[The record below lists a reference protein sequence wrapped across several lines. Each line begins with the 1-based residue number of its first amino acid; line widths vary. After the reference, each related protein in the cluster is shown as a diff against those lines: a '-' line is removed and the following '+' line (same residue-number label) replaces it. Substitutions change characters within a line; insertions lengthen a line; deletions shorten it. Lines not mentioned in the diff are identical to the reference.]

1 MQQPPSQGSPDID
14 ERMKKW
20 ILAIA
25 AIALCTAA
33 AAQTTAEEYLAR
45 FERLVRTVGP
55 DGVGVE
61 TLLDRWEEDFPDDQ
75 AVHVA
80 RFNYHFQ
87 KSQRTEMVAKG
98 TQRRYL
104 GNPPSLTLKDADGQ
118 DVNYFP
124 EDFYDEEEFAEA
136 MKVLDRQIALHP
148 DELRFHFLK
157 VSALAAYEK
166 ESPDMAAAELKSV
179 IERQAS
185 ARPVWTLD
193 GNPADAEVFQQGVG
207 EYCYEFFQIGT
218 SDSYEYFREISE
230 RMNKLFPKNPVFLDN
245 LGSYELVVK
254 ENYKQAA
261 KYYKKALK
269 LDPDDYAA
277 QSNLQLIERKQAQEK
292 KK

>member
-1 MQQPPSQGSPDID
+1 
-14 ERMKKW
+14 MKKW

-61 TLLDRWEEDFPDDQ
+61 PLLDRWEEDFPDDP

-104 GNPPSLTLKDADGQ
+104 GNPPSLTLKDSDGQ

-136 MKVLDRQIALHP
+136 MKVLDRQIGLRP

-185 ARPVWTLD
+185 ARPAWTLD
-193 GNPADAEVFQQGVG
+193 GNPSDAEVVQQGIG
-207 EYCYEFFQIGT
+207 EYCYEFFQVGT
-218 SDSYEYFREISE
+218 PASYEYFREISE

-277 QSNLQLIERKQAQEK
+277 TSNLQLIERKQAQSK

>member
-1 MQQPPSQGSPDID
+1 
-14 ERMKKW
+14 MKRL

-25 AIALCTAA
+25 AIALCAAA
-33 AAQTTAEEYLAR
+33 AAQTTPEEYLAR
-45 FERLVRTVGP
+45 LERLVRSVGP
-55 DGVGVE
+55 AGVGVE

-75 AVHVA
+75 TVHVA

-104 GNPPSLTLKDADGQ
+104 GNPPTLTLKDTDGQ

-124 EDFYDEEEFAEA
+124 EDFFDEEEFAEA
-136 MKVLDRQIALHP
+136 MKVLDRQIALRP

-166 ESPDMAAAELKSV
+166 ESPDMAAAELKSL

-185 ARPVWTLD
+185 ARPAWTLD
-193 GNPADAEVFQQGVG
+193 GEHADAEVFQQGVG
-207 EYCYEFFQIGT
+207 EYCYDFYQIATPSG
-218 SDSYEYFREISE
+218 YEYFREVSE

-254 ENYKQAA
+254 GNDKQAA

-277 QSNLQLIERKQAQEK
+277 TSNLQIIERKKAQAK
-292 KK
+292 R

>member
-1 MQQPPSQGSPDID
+1 M
-14 ERMKKW
+14 
-20 ILAIA
+20 
-25 AIALCTAA
+25 
-33 AAQTTAEEYLAR
+33 
-45 FERLVRTVGP
+45 GP
-55 DGVGVE
+55 AGVGVE
-61 TLLDRWEEDFPDDQ
+61 TLLDRWEQDFPDDQ
-75 AVHVA
+75 TVHVA

-104 GNPPSLTLKDADGQ
+104 GNPPSLTLKDTDGQ

-185 ARPVWTLD
+185 ARPAWTLD
-193 GNPADAEVFQQGVG
+193 GEPADAEVFQQGVG
-207 EYCYEFFQIGT
+207 EYCYDFYQIATPSG
-218 SDSYEYFREISE
+218 YEYFREVSE

-254 ENYKQAA
+254 GNDKHAA

-277 QSNLQLIERKQAQEK
+277 TSNLQIIERKKAQAK
-292 KK
+292 RKG

>member
-1 MQQPPSQGSPDID
+1 
-14 ERMKKW
+14 MKRW

-25 AIALCTAA
+25 AIALCAA
-33 AAQTTAEEYLAR
+33 ASAQTTPDEYLAR
-45 FERLVRTVGP
+45 LERLVRTVGP
-55 DGVGVE
+55 AGVGVE
-61 TLLDRWEEDFPDDQ
+61 TLLDRWEQDFPDDM

-87 KSQRTEMVAKG
+87 KSQRTEMVPKG

-104 GNPPSLTLKDADGQ
+104 GNAPSLTLKDADGQ

-136 MKVLDRQIALHP
+136 MKVLDRQIGLHP
-148 DELRFHFLK
+148 DELRFHLLK

-185 ARPVWTLD
+185 SKPAWTLD
-193 GNPADAEVFQQGVG
+193 GEPADAALFQQAVG
-207 EYCYEFFQIGT
+207 EYCYDFYQIATPSGYEF
-218 SDSYEYFREISE
+218 FREISE

-254 ENYKQAA
+254 GNDKQAA

-277 QSNLQLIERKQAQEK
+277 KTNLQIIERKKAQAK
-292 KK
+292 RKG

>member
-1 MQQPPSQGSPDID
+1 
-14 ERMKKW
+14 MKRW
-20 ILAIA
+20 FFAIA
-25 AIALCTAA
+25 AIALCAA
-33 AAQTTAEEYLAR
+33 ASAQTTPEEYLAR
-45 FERLVRTVGP
+45 LERLVRSVGP
-55 DGVGVE
+55 AGVGVE
-61 TLLDRWEEDFPDDQ
+61 TLLDRWEADFPDDQ

-87 KSQRTEMVAKG
+87 KSQRSEMVAKG

-124 EDFYDEEEFAEA
+124 EEFYDEEEFAEA

-179 IERQAS
+179 IERQVS
-185 ARPVWTLD
+185 SRPAWTLD
-193 GNPADAEVFQQGVG
+193 GEPADVEVFQQGVG
-207 EYCYEFFQIGT
+207 EYCYEFYQIGT
-218 SDSYEYFREISE
+218 PSGYEFFREISG

-254 ENYKQAA
+254 GNDKQAA

-277 QSNLQLIERKQAQEK
+277 KSNLQIIERKKAQAK
-292 KK
+292 RKG

>member
-1 MQQPPSQGSPDID
+1 M
-14 ERMKKW
+14 RKW

-25 AIALCTAA
+25 TIALCTAA

-45 FERLVRTVGP
+45 FERLARTVGP

-61 TLLDRWEEDFPDDQ
+61 TLLDRWEEAFPDDP
-75 AVHVA
+75 AVHTA
-80 RFNYHFQ
+80 RFNFHFQ

-118 DVNYFP
+118 DVNYFA
-124 EDFYDEEEFAEA
+124 EDFFDETEFAEA

-185 ARPVWTLD
+185 ARPAWTLD
-193 GNPADAEVFQQGVG
+193 GNPADTDIFQQGVG
-207 EYCYEFFQIGT
+207 EYCYEFFQIAT
-218 SDSYEYFREISE
+218 PAAYDYFREISE

-277 QSNLQLIERKQAQEK
+277 TSNLQLIERRQAQAK

>member
-1 MQQPPSQGSPDID
+1 
-14 ERMKKW
+14 MKRL

-25 AIALCTAA
+25 AIALCAAA
-33 AAQTTAEEYLAR
+33 AAQTTPEEYLAR
-45 FERLVRTVGP
+45 LERLVRSVGP
-55 DGVGVE
+55 AGVGVE

-75 AVHVA
+75 TVHVA

-104 GNPPSLTLKDADGQ
+104 GNPPTLTLKDTDGQ

-124 EDFYDEEEFAEA
+124 EDFFDEEEFAEA
-136 MKVLDRQIALHP
+136 MKVLDRQIALRP

-166 ESPDMAAAELKSV
+166 ESPDMAAAELKSL

-185 ARPVWTLD
+185 ARPAWTLD
-193 GNPADAEVFQQGVG
+193 GEPADAEVFQQGVG
-207 EYCYEFFQIGT
+207 EYCYDFYQIATPSG
-218 SDSYEYFREISE
+218 YEYFREVSE

-254 ENYKQAA
+254 GNDKQAA

-277 QSNLQLIERKQAQEK
+277 TSNLQIIERKKAQAK
-292 KK
+292 R

>member
-1 MQQPPSQGSPDID
+1 
-14 ERMKKW
+14 MKRL

-25 AIALCTAA
+25 AIALCAAA
-33 AAQTTAEEYLAR
+33 AAQTTPEEYLAR
-45 FERLVRTVGP
+45 LERLVRSVGP
-55 DGVGVE
+55 AGVGVE

-75 AVHVA
+75 TVHVA

-104 GNPPSLTLKDADGQ
+104 GNPPTLTLKDTDGQ

-124 EDFYDEEEFAEA
+124 EDFFDEEEFAEA
-136 MKVLDRQIALHP
+136 MKVLDRQIALRP

-166 ESPDMAAAELKSV
+166 ESPDMAAAELKSL

-185 ARPVWTLD
+185 ARPAWTLD
-193 GNPADAEVFQQGVG
+193 GEPADAEVFQQGVG
-207 EYCYEFFQIGT
+207 EYCYDFYQIATPSG
-218 SDSYEYFREISE
+218 YEYFREVSE

-254 ENYKQAA
+254 GNDKQAA

-277 QSNLQLIERKQAQEK
+277 TSNLQIIERKKAQARR
-292 KK
+292 

>member
-1 MQQPPSQGSPDID
+1 
-14 ERMKKW
+14 MKKW
-20 ILAIA
+20 MTAIA
-25 AIALCTAA
+25 AIALCAAA
-33 AAQTTAEEYLAR
+33 AAQTTQEEYLAR
-45 FERLVRTVGP
+45 FERLARTVGP

-61 TLLDRWEEDFPDDQ
+61 TLLDRWEADFPDDR

-87 KSQRTEMVAKG
+87 KSLHTEMVAKG

-124 EDFYDEEEFAEA
+124 EDIFDEERFAEA

-179 IERQAS
+179 VERQAS
-185 ARPVWTLD
+185 ARPAWTLD
-193 GNPADAEVFQQGVG
+193 GEPAGTELFQQGIG
-207 EYCYEFFQIGT
+207 EYCYEFFRIGT
-218 SDSYEYFREISE
+218 PSGYEYFREISE
-230 RMNKLFPKNPVFLDN
+230 RMNKLFPKNPAFLDN
-245 LGSYELVVK
+245 LGSYQLVVK
-254 ENYKQAA
+254 ENEKQAE
-261 KYYKKALK
+261 KFYKKALK
-269 LDPDDYAA
+269 LDPEDYAA
-277 QSNLQLIERKQAQEK
+277 KTNLQIIERKKAQAK
-292 KK
+292 RK

>member
-1 MQQPPSQGSPDID
+1 
-14 ERMKKW
+14 MKKR
-20 ILAIA
+20 IRAIA

-193 GNPADAEVFQQGVG
+193 GNPADAEIFQQGVG

>member
-1 MQQPPSQGSPDID
+1 
-14 ERMKKW
+14 MKKW

-193 GNPADAEVFQQGVG
+193 GNPADAEIFQQGVG

>member
-1 MQQPPSQGSPDID
+1 M
-14 ERMKKW
+14 
-20 ILAIA
+20 LAIV
-25 AIALCTAA
+25 AIALCAAA
-33 AAQTTAEEYLAR
+33 AAQTTPEDYLAR
-45 FERLVRTVGP
+45 LERLVRTVGP

-61 TLLDRWEEDFPDDQ
+61 TLLDRWEQDFPDDM

-87 KSQRTEMVAKG
+87 KSQRTEMVPKG

-104 GNPPSLTLKDADGQ
+104 GNAPSLTLKDTDGQ
-118 DVNYFP
+118 DVNNFP

-136 MKVLDRQIALHP
+136 MKVLDRQIGLHP
-148 DELRFHFLK
+148 DELRFHLPK

-185 ARPVWTLD
+185 SKAAWTLD
-193 GNPADAEVFQQGVG
+193 GEPADAALFQQAVG
-207 EYCYEFFQIGT
+207 EYCYDFYQIATPSGYEF
-218 SDSYEYFREISE
+218 FREISE

-245 LGSYELVVK
+245 LGSYQLVVK
-254 ENYKQAA
+254 DNPKQAE

-277 QSNLQLIERKQAQEK
+277 KTNLQIIERKKAQGK
-292 KK
+292 K

>member
-1 MQQPPSQGSPDID
+1 
-14 ERMKKW
+14 MKKW

>member
-1 MQQPPSQGSPDID
+1 
-14 ERMKKW
+14 MKKW

-25 AIALCTAA
+25 AIAFCTAA

-61 TLLDRWEEDFPDDQ
+61 PLLDRWEEDFPDDP

-104 GNPPSLTLKDADGQ
+104 GNPPSLTLKDSDGQ
-118 DVNYFP
+118 DVNFFP

-136 MKVLDRQIALHP
+136 MKVLDRQIGLRP

-185 ARPVWTLD
+185 ARPAWTLD
-193 GNPADAEVFQQGVG
+193 GNPTDTEVFQQGIG
-207 EYCYEFFQIGT
+207 EYCYEFFQVGT
-218 SDSYEYFREISE
+218 PASYEYFREISE

-254 ENYKQAA
+254 EDYKQAA

-269 LDPDDYAA
+269 FDPDDYAA
-277 QSNLQLIERKQAQEK
+277 TSNLQLIERKQAQSK

>member
-1 MQQPPSQGSPDID
+1 
-14 ERMKKW
+14 MKRL

-25 AIALCTAA
+25 AIALCAAA
-33 AAQTTAEEYLAR
+33 AAQTTPEEYLAR
-45 FERLVRTVGP
+45 LERLVRSVGP
-55 DGVGVE
+55 AGVGVE

-75 AVHVA
+75 TVHVA

-104 GNPPSLTLKDADGQ
+104 GNPPTLTLKDTDGQ

-124 EDFYDEEEFAEA
+124 EDFFDEEEFAEA
-136 MKVLDRQIALHP
+136 MKVLDRQIALRP

-166 ESPDMAAAELKSV
+166 ESPDMAAAELKSL

-193 GNPADAEVFQQGVG
+193 GEPADAEVFQQGVG
-207 EYCYEFFQIGT
+207 EYCYDFYQIATPSG
-218 SDSYEYFREISE
+218 YEYFREVSE

-254 ENYKQAA
+254 GNDKQAA

-277 QSNLQLIERKQAQEK
+277 TSNLQIIERKKAQAK
-292 KK
+292 R

>member
-1 MQQPPSQGSPDID
+1 
-14 ERMKKW
+14 MKKW

-33 AAQTTAEEYLAR
+33 AAQTPAEEYLAR

>member
-1 MQQPPSQGSPDID
+1 
-14 ERMKKW
+14 MKKW

-193 GNPADAEVFQQGVG
+193 GNPADAEIFQQGVG

-269 LDPDDYAA
+269 LDPDDHAA

>member
-1 MQQPPSQGSPDID
+1 
-14 ERMKKW
+14 
-20 ILAIA
+20 
-25 AIALCTAA
+25 
-33 AAQTTAEEYLAR
+33 
-45 FERLVRTVGP
+45 
-55 DGVGVE
+55 
-61 TLLDRWEEDFPDDQ
+61 
-75 AVHVA
+75 
-80 RFNYHFQ
+80 
-87 KSQRTEMVAKG
+87 
-98 TQRRYL
+98 
-104 GNPPSLTLKDADGQ
+104 
-118 DVNYFP
+118 
-124 EDFYDEEEFAEA
+124 
-136 MKVLDRQIALHP
+136 
-148 DELRFHFLK
+148 
-157 VSALAAYEK
+157 
-166 ESPDMAAAELKSV
+166 MAAAELKSV

>member
-1 MQQPPSQGSPDID
+1 
-14 ERMKKW
+14 MKKR

>member
-1 MQQPPSQGSPDID
+1 
-14 ERMKKW
+14 MKKW

-61 TLLDRWEEDFPDDQ
+61 PLLDRWEEDFPDDP

-104 GNPPSLTLKDADGQ
+104 GNPPSLTLKDSDGQ

-136 MKVLDRQIALHP
+136 MKVLDRQIGLRP

-185 ARPVWTLD
+185 ARPAWTLD
-193 GNPADAEVFQQGVG
+193 GNPSDAEVVQQGIG
-207 EYCYEFFQIGT
+207 EYCYEFFQVGT
-218 SDSYEYFREISE
+218 PASYEYFREISE

-254 ENYKQAA
+254 EDYKQAA

-277 QSNLQLIERKQAQEK
+277 TSNLQLIERKQAQSK

>member
-1 MQQPPSQGSPDID
+1 
-14 ERMKKW
+14 MKKW
-20 ILAIA
+20 MTAIA
-25 AIALCTAA
+25 AIALCAAA
-33 AAQTTAEEYLAR
+33 AAQTTQEEYLAR
-45 FERLVRTVGP
+45 FERLARAVGP

-61 TLLDRWEEDFPDDQ
+61 TLLDRWEADFPDDQ

-87 KSQRTEMVAKG
+87 KSLRTEMVAKG

-124 EDFYDEEEFAEA
+124 EDMFDEEQFAEA

-185 ARPVWTLD
+185 ARPGWTLD
-193 GNPADAEVFQQGVG
+193 GKPADTELFQQGIG
-207 EYCYEFFQIGT
+207 EYCYEFFRIGT
-218 SDSYEYFREISE
+218 PSGYEYFREISE
-230 RMNKLFPKNPVFLDN
+230 RMNKLYPKNPAFLDN
-245 LGSYELVVK
+245 LGSYYLVAQ
-254 ENYKQAA
+254 ENEKQAA

-269 LDPDDYAA
+269 LDPEDYAA
-277 QSNLQLIERKQAQEK
+277 TTNLQIIEK
-292 KK
+292 KKAQGKR